1 MYQDDR
7 RFTGNVAFE
16 NCWISLPMD

>member
-16 NCWISLPMD
+16 NCWICLSMD